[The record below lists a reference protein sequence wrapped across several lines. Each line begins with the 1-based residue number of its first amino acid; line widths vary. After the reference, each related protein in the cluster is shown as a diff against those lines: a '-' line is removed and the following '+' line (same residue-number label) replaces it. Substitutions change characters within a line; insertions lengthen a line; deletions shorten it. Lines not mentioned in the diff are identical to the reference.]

1 MNAHGAWMPLMR
13 AAEAEPILAALF
25 GPEPRGVLARNTGHV
40 MKVCAM
46 LRDKE
51 AVDTRASRAMMDAK

>member
-1 MNAHGAWMPLMR
+1 MPLMR